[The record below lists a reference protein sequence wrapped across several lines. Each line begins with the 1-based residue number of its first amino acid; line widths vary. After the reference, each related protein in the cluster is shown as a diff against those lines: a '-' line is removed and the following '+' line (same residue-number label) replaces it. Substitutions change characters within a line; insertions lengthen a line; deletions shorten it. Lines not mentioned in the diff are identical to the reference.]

1 MERQKPPLWG
11 EWQIQSWL
19 SEPESQLV
27 FRCRSLCTYVSV
39 ITSSILRQVVN
50 SRQEYQNHYPEPQR
64 PSSSHQS
71 QQNRF
76 IRSAP
81 AEAAAQPGKHSAEPS
96 TINTNQAE
104 RIREAERDVLLNEL
118 GVKKPPSSAVGF
130 LLGTNESSKFDWDR
144 WWNEVN
150 GCEDLATLKTSLDGS
165 GWSLIPR
172 LHRAGFLFLWLTDNQ
187 NMTQQM
193 KKNTLRPQRWNSS
206 NIMRHLYLQCSFSL
220 QLPEHMLA
228 LKEMCWFESHLFICF
243 THKLSVVFHGVCAST
258 NRFFIIHASSV
269 RKPCIPLV
277 CP

>member
-150 GCEDLATLKTSLDGS
+150 GCEDLATLKTSLDGR

-172 LHRAGFLFLWLTDNQ
+172 LHRAGFLFYGWL
-187 NMTQQM
+187 
-193 KKNTLRPQRWNSS
+193 
-206 NIMRHLYLQCSFSL
+206 
-220 QLPEHMLA
+220 
-228 LKEMCWFESHLFICF
+228 
-243 THKLSVVFHGVCAST
+243 
-258 NRFFIIHASSV
+258 II
-269 RKPCIPLV
+269 KTWLIK
-277 CP
+277 